1 MLLVKARSEI
11 DSGEI
16 LIIRELP
23 VLLRIT
29 ELLVRLS
36 HPVFGNE
43 PFHFYFCQREAIET
57 IIYLYEIGKYSDVV
71 PLIEQ
76 YHEKFS
82 GKLFPSYIE
91 FSEDLEGKRRVKRYF
106 PELDQEG
113 EQDLPEK
120 NLLRY
125 AIKMATGS
133 GKTFIMAFVVV
144 WSYFNRLRE
153 KDRRYA
159 NNFLIVAPNV
169 IVYERLAKDF
179 SNGEIFEKLPFIQ
192 RRGKQTGRLILN

>member
-1 MLLVKARSEI
+1 MPQPIVQYNKELPYIEDRNPWEIPTCYLKKRTSSEYEIVQGRRPSRMLLVNKLRSEI
-11 DSGEI
+11 DKWRNNGYPGATDTSK
-16 LIIRELP
+16 
-23 VLLRIT
+23 
-29 ELLVRLS
+29 ELLNYWFEQS
-36 HPVFGNE
+36 HPPVFGNE

-82 GKLFPSYIE
+82 GKLFPSDIE

-144 WSYFNRLRE
+144 WSFFNR
-153 KDRRYA
+153 
-159 NNFLIVAPNV
+159 
-169 IVYERLAKDF
+169 
-179 SNGEIFEKLPFIQ
+179 
-192 RRGKQTGRLILN
+192 